1 MSRWNTPC
9 FRFCLYLLSRNWA
22 PLGRA
27 WCHLPCT
34 HPFRHLHTPMKSL
47 KPSPGWR
54 APRLTA
60 SPHRRRAPDPS
71 SPSLCICI
79 IWYRPKH
86 HHHQQ
91 QKKIF
96 WNWHWRVQIFKLLK
110 LYWNNLKELKTLTG
124 NHRRERSFIT

>member
-1 MSRWNTPC
+1 MSRWNTLC

-54 APRLTA
+54 APHLTA

-79 IWYRPKH
+79 IWYKPKH

-91 QKKIF
+91 QKKRYF
-96 WNWHWRVQIFKLLK
+96 ETDTEGFKYSSYSSYIGTTWK
-110 LYWNNLKELKTLTG
+110 NLKPLQETTG
-124 NHRRERSFIT
+124 GKGAL